1 MSSSDL
7 LPAGFRRKIL
17 CELGG
22 LDCKAKRQL
31 TPREMLEEA
40 FLLGG
45 SLEEASVGT
54 GQSPFSFLYKTIC
67 EIHIEAFLSWIPR
80 WRPHVALSS
89 YKTTM

>member
-7 LPAGFRRKIL
+7 LPAGRRQKIL

-22 LDCKAKRQL
+22 LDCKGKRQL
-31 TPREMLEEA
+31 TPREMLEEV
-40 FLLGG
+40 
-45 SLEEASVGT
+45 EASVGT

-89 YKTTM
+89 YKTTV